1 MKRTHDDR
9 APQRRRSREEGLAL
23 VEKWRKSGLSAAKFA
38 KADRV
43 GLHVLRYWIQ
53 THRATTQ
60 PSASKS
66 PDFVVVSA
74 PASNIEPTAGGL
86 GATSTKVNAEV
97 FELRVN
103 GMVVSVPLVAGHGA
117 FIETVH
123 AVLCEVGQ

>member
-1 MKRTHDDR
+1 M
-9 APQRRRSREEGLAL
+9 ANSWQQ
-23 VEKWRKSGLSAAKFA
+23 SGLSAPKFA
-38 KADRV
+38 KAEGI

-53 THRATTQ
+53 TQRASPQ
-60 PSASKS
+60 PSGSKS

-74 PASNIEPTAGGL
+74 PASSIEPTARAL
-86 GATSTKVNAEV
+86 EAASTENTSGV

>member
-1 MKRTHDDR
+1 M
-9 APQRRRSREEGLAL
+9 
-23 VEKWRKSGLSAAKFA
+23 VEKWQKSGLSAPKFA
-38 KADRV
+38 KTDGV

-53 THRATTQ
+53 THRATCP
-60 PSASKS
+60 PSQLKS
-66 PDFVVVSA
+66 PDFVVMSA
-74 PASNIEPTAGGL
+74 PEPDIEPGGL
-86 GATSTKVNAEV
+86 GAASAEANAGV